1 MTMSQKVWYRTAFV
15 SISALSGAEV
25 ALQTRTTT
33 LGWSGG
39 FGDIEGIDTFGGKL
53 TRLATKDDLELT
65 FDGIPVSHQDFD
77 WLMAGQTASS
87 TWTTAGAT
95 ITSSTDDRK
104 YRIIL
109 LWTNQTSPAV
119 TSANQAITGTAEA
132 YRRAWADVYMTQLDG
147 SMDAGDNL
155 TATMAFKTTVV
166 DSDNVNNWGVWSKDT
181 TSGTLS
187 ALNAYT
193 SSTTKW

>member
-1 MTMSQKVWYRTAFV
+1 MAMSQKVWYRTAFV
-15 SISALSGAEV
+15 SISALSGNEV
-25 ALQTRTTT
+25 ALQTRTTN

-39 FGDIEGIDTFGGKL
+39 FSDVEGLDTFAGKI
-53 TRLATKDDLELT
+53 TRLATKDDIEIT

-77 WLMAGQTASS
+77 WLQAGQSAASTFS
-87 TWTTAGAT
+87 SGGAAITT
-95 ITSSTDDRK
+95 STDDTK

-109 LWTNQTSPAV
+109 LWTNQSSPTV
-119 TSANQAITGTAEA
+119 TSANQAITGTAEG
-132 YRRAWADVYMTQLDG
+132 YRRAWADCYMTSLDG
-147 SMDAGDNL
+147 DMSAGDNL
-155 TATMAFKTTVV
+155 TATMAFKTSAV
-166 DSDNVNNWGVWSKDT
+166 DDNGVNNWAVWAKDT